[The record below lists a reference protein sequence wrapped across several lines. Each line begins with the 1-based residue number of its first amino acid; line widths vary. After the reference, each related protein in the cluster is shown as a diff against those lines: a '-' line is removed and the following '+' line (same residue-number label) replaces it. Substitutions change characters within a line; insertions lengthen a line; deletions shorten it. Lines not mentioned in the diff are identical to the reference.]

1 MSDIMAGHRNDSVNS
16 AKIILYRQNN
26 TSESAYH
33 FNIPKNLVML
43 PSDSLQSFFAN
54 NRIPDNKTSFLATY
68 NSTTNSYVFNNISGI
83 VNLFMRHTN
92 SANWGKVVVVPVEL
106 QTVTQGTGNNQQ
118 TKITK
123 VSHEMGLTSTKLLG
137 NSPGRNNIE
146 ISVIYSRFN
155 GR

>member
-1 MSDIMAGHRNDSVNS
+1 
-16 AKIILYRQNN
+16 
-26 TSESAYH
+26 
-33 FNIPKNLVML
+33 
-43 PSDSLQSFFAN
+43 
-54 NRIPDNKTSFLATY
+54 
-68 NSTTNSYVFNNISGI
+68 
-83 VNLFMRHTN
+83 MRHTN

-137 NSPGRNNIE
+137 NSPDRNNIE